1 MPLGFV
7 IALAAAAV
15 LVGALVVGWLMAQM
29 PRNRKAFKVAS
40 ALFLGFG
47 IYNPN
52 QDRITETRE
61 DQDYGKRQKAAG
73 DPPEPGEDD

>member
-1 MPLGFV
+1 MSLGVV
-7 IALAAAAV
+7 IALAAAA
-15 LVGALVVGWLMAQM
+15 LVVAALVIGWLMAQM

-52 QDRITETRE
+52 QDRITESRE

-73 DPPEPGEDD
+73 DPPAPGEED